1 MPQVFTIFRSRIM
14 LRAIYCLWYVVE
26 LNLINLLLLQASLIY
41 TSVDSTS
48 RRKEVFHRPCSC
60 LPYLHPR
67 EEGCFTKAVRL
78 RMLMLP
84 CQQVC
89 LPRAFS
95 TASIPLLWLRQPQR
109 GCFPHT
115 TSPLWGRQAGRQARQ
130 GLRSRACSTAVL
142 SVCVCYHG
150 AAPLHRCHVCA
161 RCDVSCSPSIL
172 LLPERGMQG
181 SLPPHQ
187 PRPAAGK
194 GNTHGLTAA
203 LADGGQ

>member
-115 TSPLWGRQAGRQARQ
+115 TSPL
-130 GLRSRACSTAVL
+130 
-142 SVCVCYHG
+142 
-150 AAPLHRCHVCA
+150 
-161 RCDVSCSPSIL
+161 
-172 LLPERGMQG
+172 
-181 SLPPHQ
+181 
-187 PRPAAGK
+187 
-194 GNTHGLTAA
+194 
-203 LADGGQ
+203 